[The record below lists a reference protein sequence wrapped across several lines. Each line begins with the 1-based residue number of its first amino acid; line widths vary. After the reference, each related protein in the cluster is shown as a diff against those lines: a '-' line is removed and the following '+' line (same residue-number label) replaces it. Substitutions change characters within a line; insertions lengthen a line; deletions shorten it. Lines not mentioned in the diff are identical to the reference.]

1 MHMSQAGLRVSSSVV
16 GPKRWNSPG
25 RELSASRSAKCV
37 QPLSRGSSASSATTH
52 DHRVDHLGLP
62 VRRAFVAGGPAVL
75 GDVQRQ
81 MRLPRGRQL
90 GVTVMTQRPFDSGR
104 EVGRPG
110 RHYLKGA
117 EPGQG
122 LK

>member
-1 MHMSQAGLRVSSSVV
+1 MS
-16 GPKRWNSPG
+16 PKRWNSPG

-62 VRRAFVAGGPAVL
+62 VRRAFVAGGPAVP

-81 MRLPRGRQL
+81 MRRPRGRQL

-104 EVGRPG
+104 EVGRG
-110 RHYLKGA
+110 GIT
-117 EPGQG
+117 
-122 LK
+122 